1 VCLTL
6 SLSLP
11 FLLSFFLSL
20 FVFLSLLSF
29 SHTLNFIS
37 FFYHL
42 LGPPVYLFSPHS
54 LHPLSFSPPSL
65 LPSFP
70 SSLHSTPR
78 SPHTSRIKG
87 PVLSGEERSETGI
100 IRAGRGEQCGRT
112 GGRICVFSS
121 RVSTEVLLVAG
132 IVSCLLL
139 YFFFSFLFFFCL
151 SVCFI
156 VSFFVFSFFSFFLIL
171 P

>member
-1 VCLTL
+1 VSHPL
-6 SLSLP
+6 SVSP
-11 FLLSFFLSL
+11 FLTFFLSFFICFSLSS
-20 FVFLSLLSF
+20 FFFTHPQFYFIFLSPSRSACLFILTSF
-29 SHTLNFIS
+29 
-37 FFYHL
+37 
-42 LGPPVYLFSPHS
+42 PSP
-54 LHPLSFSPPSL
+54 LIL

-121 RVSTEVLLVAG
+121 RVSPEVLLVAG

>member
-1 VCLTL
+1 VSHPL
-6 SLSLP
+6 SVSP
-11 FLLSFFLSL
+11 FLTFFLSL

-65 LPSFP
+65 LPTFP

-87 PVLSGEERSETGI
+87 PVLSGEERSETGV
-100 IRAGRGEQCGRT
+100 IRAGRGEQCRGT

-132 IVSCLLL
+132 IVSCLFL
-139 YFFFSFLFFFCL
+139 YFLISFLFFFCL
-151 SVCFI
+151 FVC
-156 VSFFVFSFFSFFLIL
+156 SFFFLIL